1 MVHCC
6 VPECENHSKKSENRS
21 FHRIPKENAT
31 QKAWIARL
39 RRDNLPPLDNCYVCS
54 DHFTEDCFEKN
65 FVVELTGQKIKR
77 RLKLPSLFSF
87 GPPPKQPR
95 VTSVARAKK
104 RADKALTKKVSQVT
118 KI

>member
-39 RRDNLPPLDNCYVCS
+39 GIICL
-54 DHFTEDCFEKN
+54 H
-65 FVVELTGQKIKR
+65 LTTATCAVIISPKIA
-77 RLKLPSLFSF
+77 S
-87 GPPPKQPR
+87 
-95 VTSVARAKK
+95 KK
-104 RADKALTKKVSQVT
+104 FRS
-118 KI
+118 